1 MSSERMINFMG
12 QSKLAVGVSALLL
25 TISIVSLA
33 VQGLNFALDF
43 TGGTSIELAYDE
55 PADLGEIRSKLADA
69 GYDGAVIKYFGS
81 ETAVMVSLQE
91 GGGTE
96 LGNKI
101 ADILRADGDTQVKIA
116 RVDYVGPQVGE
127 ELRDSGGLGMLL
139 ALISVMIYVSLRFQF
154 KFSVGAVLA
163 LVHDVIVVLGFFSVF
178 QWDFDL
184 TVLAAIMAVIGY
196 SINDTIVIFD
206 RVRENFRI
214 MRKSPVLDVFNTSIT
229 QTMGRT
235 LVTSLTTALVLV
247 ALYYFGGA
255 LIHGFATAL
264 LIGVLVGTYS
274 SVYMASAIVIMMG
287 VSKEDLMPP
296 AKEGEGFES
305 LP

>member
-1 MSSERMINFMG
+1 MSSERMINFLG

-43 TGGTSIELAYDE
+43 TGGTSIELTYDK
-55 PADLGEIRSKLADA
+55 PADLGEIRAKLADA

-91 GGGTE
+91 GGGAE

-139 ALISVMIYVSLRFQF
+139 ALASVMIYVSLRFQF
-154 KFSVGAVLA
+154 KFSVGAVFA
-163 LVHDVIVVLGFFSVF
+163 LIHDVIVVLGFFSVF

-184 TVLAAIMAVIGY
+184 TVLAAILAVIGY

-206 RVRENFRI
+206 RVRENFRV
-214 MRKSPVLDVFNTSIT
+214 MRKSSVHDVFNTSIT

-235 LVTSLTTALVLV
+235 LVTSLTTTLVLV

-274 SVYMASAIVIMMG
+274 SVYMASTIAIMLGI
-287 VSKEDLMPP
+287 SKEDLMPP